1 MKTITAAKARADLSD
16 VLYRAG
22 YGKER
27 IAITRRGKTVIAV
40 VVPPE
45 DAVLLEELE
54 DRADLAALRK
64 AEEDYR
70 TGRDRGR
77 PAEEVF
83 ADINAAEKRS
93 LSSRTQ
99 SKKHIRAKTSRRK

>member
-27 IAITRRGKTVIAV
+27 IAITRRGKTIIAV

-45 DAVLLEELE
+45 DAALLEDLE
-54 DRADLAALRK
+54 DRADISALRK
-64 AEEDYR
+64 AEADYR

-83 ADINAAEKRS
+83 AEIDAAEKQPS
-93 LSSRTQ
+93 LSHARG
-99 SKKHIRAKTSRRK
+99 KKPVRPKAPRRK